1 MPLIFQGDIRS
12 LEDLTYD
19 KRREFLARYPLPID
33 FPTVS
38 FHTEVSIAPGVIYTM
53 SHIAHAELPWIPL
66 SAIYG
71 ADFQE
76 PMSATKLPVI
86 IPLAAA
92 MAICALHLD
101 LRYGEKSDGLVVRED
116 AEAPGSVV
124 VRPKRNLDHGW
135 MVYSPSR
142 KETNEPN
149 APQMCEALLVLL
161 FEICKKT
168 KAD

>member
-1 MPLIFQGDIRS
+1 MS
-12 LEDLTYD
+12 M
-19 KRREFLARYPLPID
+19 
-33 FPTVS
+33 
-38 FHTEVSIAPGVIYTM
+38 M
-53 SHIAHAELPWIPL
+53 SHIAHAELPWQVLNRGASSDDAAIP
-66 SAIYG
+66 
-71 ADFQE
+71 
-76 PMSATKLPVI
+76 TKLPVVV
-86 IPLAAA
+86 PLPAV
-92 MAICALHLD
+92 MALCAKHIE
-101 LRYGEKSDGLVVRED
+101 LRYNHKSDGLVVRED

-124 VRPKRNLDHGW
+124 VRPKRNLDHAW

>member
-1 MPLIFQGDIRS
+1 M
-12 LEDLTYD
+12 TYI
-19 KRREFLARYPLPID
+19 KRQHFLAKHSLPHD
-33 FPTVS
+33 FPVIS
-38 FHTEVSIAPGVIYTM
+38 FHTEVSIGPSVMSMM
-53 SHIAHAELPWIPL
+53 SHIAHAELPWQVLNRGASSDDAVIP
-66 SAIYG
+66 
-71 ADFQE
+71 
-76 PMSATKLPVI
+76 TKLPVVV
-86 IPLAAA
+86 PLPAV
-92 MAICALHLD
+92 MALCAKHIE
-101 LRYGEKSDGLVVRED
+101 LRYNHKSDGLVVRED